1 VKRDV
6 SQVKSLVRALTVVE
20 ALAEYPAGVTVTQL
34 AAGLQ
39 LPKSSV
45 FRVLY
50 TFAQLGYVQQ
60 DPLTERYALGTGFL
74 RLAASVEAGSDIRQV
89 ARPFLRELRD
99 ATDETVHLAVPVG
112 AAMVYIDKVEGNSML
127 RLASRVG
134 QQMSMHCCALGK
146 AYLAAFGA
154 DERDRM
160 IDELDLVARTRR
172 TITDPA
178 VLRDELQ
185 RCHQRGFAVDDQ
197 ENENGVRCVGVPVVD
212 RTGRP
217 VAALSV
223 SAPAARLTR
232 AAIQDVGEKARRAAD
247 VISAALGAKP
257 A

>member
-99 ATDETVHLAVPVG
+99 ATDE
-112 AAMVYIDKVEGNSML
+112 AARGGDGL
-127 RLASRVG
+127 HRQGR
-134 QQMSMHCCALGK
+134 QQQH
-146 AYLAAFGA
+146 AAPG
-154 DERDRM
+154 
-160 IDELDLVARTRR
+160 VA
-172 TITDPA
+172 
-178 VLRDELQ
+178 
-185 RCHQRGFAVDDQ
+185 
-197 ENENGVRCVGVPVVD
+197 
-212 RTGRP
+212 GRP
-217 VAALSV
+217 
-223 SAPAARLTR
+223 
-232 AAIQDVGEKARRAAD
+232 AD
-247 VISAALGAKP
+247 VHALLRAG
-257 A
+257 